1 MLAPPD
7 TRGLSRRDAIV
18 AACIVLLGLLAGCR
32 TQPSAEVSTGDV
44 LLRESFEQSLGW
56 TGGAR
61 DNVVAGV
68 ADGAY
73 RLRGDVNAYVRGFYR
88 TYYDDIVIEVDG
100 VQLSE
105 HQVNA
110 YGVICRATPDQ
121 DRIDGY
127 YFLISGD
134 GAFSIRKGQHGVIDA
149 LIPWR
154 RSDAIN
160 RGTALNRLR
169 VVCAEDYLALT
180 VNGQFVA
187 DVRDSTYS
195 RGVPGFAL
203 ATQTG
208 SITEVAFD
216 NLIVLAASLAD

>member
-1 MLAPPD
+1 MAANRRW
-7 TRGLSRRDAIV
+7 RGLLPALI
-18 AACIVLLGLLAGCR
+18 AVLLLAGCR
-32 TQPSAEVSTGDV
+32 AQPSAQVVTGEV
-44 LLRESFEQSLGW
+44 LLRESFDQALGW

-73 RLRGDVNAYVRGFYR
+73 RLRGDVNAYVRGFHR

-105 HQVNA
+105 HRVNA

-134 GAFSIRKGQHGVIDA
+134 GAFSIRKGQHGVIDP

-154 RSDAIN
+154 RSNAIN
-160 RGTALNRLR
+160 QGTAINRLR
-169 VVCAEDYLALT
+169 VVCVDDYLALY
-180 VNGQFVA
+180 VNGQFLA

-195 RGVPGFAL
+195 RGVVGFAL
-203 ATQTG
+203 ATQAG

-216 NLIVLAASLAD
+216 NLIVRAASLVD

>member
-1 MLAPPD
+1 MAGIDAKRSPKCVPALLML
-7 TRGLSRRDAIV
+7 TTI
-18 AACIVLLGLLAGCR
+18 LLALAGCR
-32 TQPSAEVSTGDV
+32 AQPAAEVIIGEV
-44 LLRESFEQSLGW
+44 LLRENFEQPLGW
-56 TGGAR
+56 TGGER

-73 RLRGDVNAYVRGFYR
+73 RLRGDVNAYIRGFYR

-127 YFLISGD
+127 FFLISGD
-134 GAFSIRKGQHGVIDA
+134 GAYSIRKGQHGVIDA

-169 VVCAEDYLALT
+169 VVCVDDYLALY
-180 VNGQFVA
+180 VNGRFLA

-208 SITEVAFD
+208 SVTEVAFD
-216 NLIVLAASLAD
+216 NLIVFAASLAE

>member
-1 MLAPPD
+1 MAGIDAKRSPKRVPALLML
-7 TRGLSRRDAIV
+7 TMI
-18 AACIVLLGLLAGCR
+18 LLALAGCR
-32 TQPSAEVSTGDV
+32 AQPAAEVIIGEV
-44 LLRESFEQSLGW
+44 LLRENFEQSLGW
-56 TGGAR
+56 TGGER

-73 RLRGDVNAYVRGFYR
+73 RLRGDVNAYIRGFYR

-127 YFLISGD
+127 FFLISGD
-134 GAFSIRKGQHGVIDA
+134 GAYSIRKGQHCVIDA

-169 VVCAEDYLALT
+169 VVCVDDYLALY
-180 VNGQFVA
+180 VNGRFLA

-208 SITEVAFD
+208 SVTEVALD
-216 NLIVLAASLAD
+216 NLIVFAASLAE